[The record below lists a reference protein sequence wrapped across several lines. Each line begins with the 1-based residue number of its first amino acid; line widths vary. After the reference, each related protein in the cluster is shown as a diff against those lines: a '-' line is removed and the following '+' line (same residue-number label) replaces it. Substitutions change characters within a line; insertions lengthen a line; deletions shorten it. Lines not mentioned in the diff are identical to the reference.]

1 MLEHI
6 NLLKNALIQEF
17 QPLFQQYKNDG
28 IYACTLVF
36 NSYMHIECAAVST
49 SRSIYAEE
57 EDRAQYLAAQD
68 RWNIQKW
75 RYTSPLK
82 KNSVLNR
89 YRYALNDLAESKNSF
104 SYSQTET
111 APHKTENQLQTLL
124 DAFKQVKTV
133 LMELY
138 PQPSGQILFFIGL
151 PAQPEIEI
159 HSAHYLNPQS
169 SLLESFINDREPKLQ
184 AVLHLKRFKL
194 SQSDKDLLIDL
205 AQLAE
210 MDPYD
215 ELHMAHAAY
224 LLTLEASFAETNLYI
239 QRLIHAIAAMAT
251 GSKDSCAMQKYEII
265 ERINQFYHAS
275 SYSTQPAC

>member
-1 MLEHI
+1 MLEQI

-36 NSYMHIECAAVST
+36 NAYMHIECTAVST
-49 SRSIYAEE
+49 ARSIYAEE

-89 YRYALNDLAESKNSF
+89 YRYALKDFTESK
-104 SYSQTET
+104 YSAAYPQGST
-111 APHKTENQLQTLL
+111 HNTENHLHMLL
-124 DAFKQVKTV
+124 DAFKQVKAV

-138 PQPSGQILFFIGL
+138 PQPKGQILFFIGM
-151 PAQPEIEI
+151 PAQPEFEI
-159 HSAHYLNPQS
+159 HSAHELNPQS
-169 SLLESFINDREPKLQ
+169 TLLQSFIHDREPKLQ
-184 AVLHLKRFKL
+184 ALLHLKRFKL

-224 LLTLEASFAETNLYI
+224 LLTLESSFAETNIYI
-239 QRLIHAIAAMAT
+239 QRLIQAIASMAT

-275 SYSTQPAC
+275 SYSTQPAH